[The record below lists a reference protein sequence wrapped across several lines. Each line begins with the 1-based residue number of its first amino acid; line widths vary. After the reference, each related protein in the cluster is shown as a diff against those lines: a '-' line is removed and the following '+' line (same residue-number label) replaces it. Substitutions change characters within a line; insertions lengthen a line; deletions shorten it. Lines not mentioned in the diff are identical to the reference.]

1 MRGRR
6 QNDAARA
13 FFRLIT
19 GSVIRIVDKID
30 KTEYFN
36 MIFVYWDN
44 LTMIHNAGLILFVKY
59 DILFEI

>member
-6 QNDAARA
+6 HFDAARA

-19 GSVIRIVDKID
+19 GSAIRIVDKTD

-36 MIFVYWDN
+36 IIFVYWDN
-44 LTMIHNAGLILFVKY
+44 LTMIHNAGLILFLKY
-59 DILFEI
+59 DILFKI